1 MTPETAPAPMQPP
14 DATATTPLLRTL
26 APALR
31 NLEKN
36 LRTWLESDHP
46 QPLKPI
52 VRATLEG
59 INTDMR
65 RKAEDLDVDR
75 PHLVIML
82 MGGTGVGKSSL
93 LNALAGDKIAL
104 SSFTRPTTR
113 DPVVYYHRSLRPERL
128 DPALRN
134 CRLVAHDRPELENKV
149 LVDTPDLDSNE
160 AANRLKLEQV
170 LPVAD
175 VVLYVGSQEK
185 YHDQIGWDLFRKQ
198 RQRRAFAFVLNK
210 WDRCVPGE
218 PGALATGGTGVRP
231 DEDLLR
237 DLHAEGFERPLL
249 FRTAAQYWL
258 DRASQNG
265 QPPSPPEGE
274 QFQELSHWLELGLT
288 RLEIEAVKARG
299 VGQLLAQ
306 CADALRTAC
315 PPDLAEAAEHTRE
328 AWEKVLATEAD
339 TFADVLL
346 TTLDPNQQEIEHH
359 FRLEGQR
366 RFRGLM
372 AGYLSLLTRVQYAGS
387 RLRSKVPFT
396 GGGQQPP
403 AAVNLA
409 NFTHECI
416 RVAGQ
421 RSLDQRQRALSHRL
435 LVEAD
440 QQGYPPELLPGPVG
454 EVEKQDWHKQYEDSL
469 NDALTHVERQWS
481 RPSGV
486 RAWLQAGLVRLAN
499 VVPEL
504 TLVAAIL
511 VLLWRYFMQD
521 NFQPSIFSILLP
533 FLLTLVVLILFHLL
547 ANWVLPLRW
556 PNIRGEF
563 KRHLEKRIVERLT
576 FGYAPLPGEV
586 AARLAAERRQ
596 IERLLAEADEVHG
609 YVDLQQR
616 AAHVEGLYGD

>member
-1 MTPETAPAPMQPP
+1 MSADTAPDPTP
-14 DATATTPLLRTL
+14 PLLRTL

-36 LRTWLESDHP
+36 LRAWLESHHP

-52 VRATLEG
+52 VRASLEG
-59 INTDMR
+59 ITADMR

-75 PHLVIML
+75 PHLVVMF

-134 CRLVAHDRPELENKV
+134 CRLVAHDRAELENKV

-160 AANRLKLEQV
+160 AANRVKLEQL

-175 VVLYVGSQEK
+175 MVLYVGSQEK

-210 WDRCVPGE
+210 WDRCLHAQAGS
-218 PGALATGGTGVRP
+218 AGVRP

-265 QPPSPPEGE
+265 QPPPPPDGE
-274 QFQELSHWLELGLT
+274 QFQDLSHWLELGLT

-299 VGQLLAQ
+299 VGQLLVQ
-306 CADALRTAC
+306 CAEALRSAC

-328 AWEKVLATEAD
+328 AWEKVLAAEAD

-387 RLRSKVPFT
+387 RLRSKVPFAG

-409 NFTHECI
+409 NFTRECI
-416 RVAGQ
+416 RVAGE

-440 QQGYPPELLPGPVG
+440 QQGYPPDLLPGPVAG
-454 EVEKQDWHKQYEDSL
+454 VEKLDWHKQYEESL

-481 RPSGV
+481 RPTGV
-486 RAWLQAGLVRLAN
+486 RAWLQAGLVRFAN
-499 VVPEL
+499 VIPEL

-511 VLLWRYFMQD
+511 VLIWRYFMQE

-547 ANWVLPLRW
+547 VNWVLPLRW

-563 KRHLEKRIVERLT
+563 KRHLEKRIDERLT
-576 FGYAPLPGEV
+576 AAYAPLPGELND
-586 AARLAAERRQ
+586 RLAAERRQ
-596 IERLLAEADEVHG
+596 IGQLLSEADEVRG
-609 YVDLQQR
+609 YVDRQQR
-616 AAHVEGLYGD
+616 AAHIDGLYGD

>member
-1 MTPETAPAPMQPP
+1 MTTP
-14 DATATTPLLRTL
+14 DAVPESPTAGPLLRTL

-31 NLEKN
+31 NLQVH
-36 LRTWLESDHP
+36 LRSWLDAPHP
-46 QPLKPI
+46 QPLKPL

-59 INTDMR
+59 VAADLR

-93 LNALAGDKIAL
+93 LNALAGDAIAQA
-104 SSFTRPTTR
+104 SYTRPTTR

-134 CRLVAHDRPELENKV
+134 CRLVAHDRAELEHKV

-160 AANRLKLEQV
+160 LANRLKLEQI

-185 YHDQIGWDLFRKQ
+185 YHDHIGWNLFRHQ
-198 RQRRAFAFVLNK
+198 RHRRAFAFVLNK
-210 WDRCVPGE
+210 WDRCLHAHAGS
-218 PGALATGGTGVRP
+218 AGVRP

-237 DLHAEGFERPLL
+237 DLSAEGFQQPLL

-258 DRASQNG
+258 DRAKHNG
-265 QPPSPPEGE
+265 QGDPHASTPPPPEGE
-274 QFQELSHWLELGLT
+274 QFCDLSHWLELGLT

-299 VGQLLAQ
+299 VGQLLVQ
-306 CADALRTAC
+306 CGEALRTAC
-315 PPDLAEAAEHTRE
+315 PPDLTEAAAHTKD
-328 AWEKVLATEAD
+328 AWESVLAEEAD
-339 TFADVLL
+339 TFSDVLL
-346 TTLDPNQQEIEHH
+346 QTLDPSQQEIEHH

-372 AGYLSLLTRVQYAGS
+372 AAYLSLLTRIQYAGS
-387 RLRSKVPFT
+387 RLRSKVPFA
-396 GGGQQPP
+396 GSGPQPP
-403 AAVNLA
+403 AAINLSS
-409 NFTHECI
+409 FTHECI
-416 RVAGQ
+416 RVAGE

-440 QQGYPPELLPGPVG
+440 RHDFPPDLLPVPVAD
-454 EVEKQDWHKQYEDSL
+454 VEKRDWHRRYEEAL
-469 NDALTHVERQWS
+469 NDSLTHVERQWS
-481 RPSGV
+481 QPTGT
-486 RAWLQAGLVRLAN
+486 RAWLQAALVRLAN

-511 VLLWRYFMQD
+511 VLLWRYFIQPD
-521 NFQPSIFSILLP
+521 FQPYLFSILLP
-533 FLLTLVVLILFHLL
+533 FLLTLVVLVLFHLL
-547 ANWVLPLRW
+547 VNWVLPLRW

-563 KRHLEKRIVERLT
+563 KRQLGRRVADALT
-576 FGYAPLPGEV
+576 TAYLPLPSEV
-586 AARLAAERRQ
+586 NQKLAADRRQ
-596 IERLLAEADEVHG
+596 IETLLAEADEVGG
-609 YVDLQQR
+609 YLKRQQQ
-616 AAHVEGLYGD
+616 AAQIEGLYGD

>member
-1 MTPETAPAPMQPP
+1 MTPAPAPS
-14 DATATTPLLRTL
+14 LLRTL

-36 LRTWLESDHP
+36 LRSWLESDHP

-52 VRATLEG
+52 NRATLEG
-59 INTDMR
+59 ISADMR

-134 CRLVAHDRPELENKV
+134 CRLVAHERPELENKV

-160 AANRLKLEQV
+160 AANRVKLEQL

-218 PGALATGGTGVRP
+218 SGTSATGVRP

-237 DLHAEGFERPLL
+237 DLQAEGFERPLL

-258 DRASQNG
+258 DRQEKVSGTISAAKMVPDTIS
-265 QPPSPPEGE
+265 SPPPDGE
-274 QFQELSHWLELGLT
+274 QFQDLSHWLELGLT

-306 CADALRTAC
+306 CSEALRGAR
-315 PPDLAEAAEHTRE
+315 PPDLAEAAALTRA
-328 AWEKVLATEAD
+328 AWEKVLAAEAG

-387 RLRSKVPFT
+387 RLRSKVPFV
-396 GGGQQPP
+396 GGSAQQTP

-409 NFTHECI
+409 GFTHECI
-416 RVAGQ
+416 RAAGE

-440 QQGYPPELLPGPVG
+440 QQGYPPELLPGPVSQ
-454 EVEKQDWHKQYEDSL
+454 VEKQDWHKHYEEAL

-481 RPSGV
+481 RPTGV
-486 RAWLQAGLVRLAN
+486 RAWLQSGLVRLAN

-521 NFQPSIFSILLP
+521 SFQPSIFSILLP

-547 ANWVLPLRW
+547 VNWVLPLRW

-563 KRHLEKRIVERLT
+563 KRHLEKRIAERLT
-576 FGYAPLPGEV
+576 AAYVPLPGEV
-586 AARLAAERRQ
+586 GDRLAAERRQ
-596 IERLLAEADEVHG
+596 IERLLDEADEVRS

-616 AAHVEGLYGD
+616 AAHIEGLYGD